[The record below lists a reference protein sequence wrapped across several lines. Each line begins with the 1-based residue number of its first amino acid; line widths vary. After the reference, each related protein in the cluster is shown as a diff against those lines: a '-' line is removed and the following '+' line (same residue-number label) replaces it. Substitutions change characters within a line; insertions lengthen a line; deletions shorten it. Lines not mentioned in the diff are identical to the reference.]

1 MRFCWDCRSWRS
13 RIGTNFTSESRGNVW
28 DFAEWL
34 TLSKTVVM
42 LSLCSSVQ
50 FWYRFSVRAKP
61 IVVDTMAEVR
71 TKCPCQQ
78 ASFTRQAHVLPPYDV
93 HLVPNLLHAFSA
105 LLVICLLHLISII
118 LFFLIIRLEFN
129 VLRGTKCSCFPFCCF
144 LHVLIVNRR
153 QQYRSSL
160 KASSAHSFDGV
171 LLSLR
176 WNHWPILCHWMNVFY
191 ICSIMQCNEYLWV

>member
-118 LFFLIIRLEFN
+118 FFFWLFDWNSMSWEAPNAAAFHFAVSYTFSSSTEGSSTEAHWRQ
-129 VLRGTKCSCFPFCCF
+129 V
-144 LHVLIVNRR
+144 RR
-153 QQYRSSL
+153 TASTVFFYR
-160 KASSAHSFDGV
+160 
-171 LLSLR
+171 
-176 WNHWPILCHWMNVFY
+176 
-191 ICSIMQCNEYLWV
+191 